1 MLPLADALQRVLA
14 AAPTLGNEEVPLPS
28 SVGRICAQDLSAPID
43 LPPFDNSA
51 MDGYAVRS
59 EDVATASMEHPV
71 KLRQS
76 GSVAAGTVPSGTLEP
91 GCCMRIFTGAR
102 LPEGAD
108 AVVMQEDTRPGELSS
123 VEFLDGVK
131 PWENVRFRGE
141 DVRTGASVAAIGD
154 RITTGHLA
162 LGSALGLSTIL
173 VSRRPS
179 VGLIATGDELREPG
193 TPITGSQIYESNRAT
208 LAQLTL
214 QAGGVPVIFPIVHDS
229 LAETEAALASAL
241 ARCDIV
247 VSSGGASVGEADYI
261 KEAFQRIGGALNF
274 WKVAIKPGKPFL
286 FGVLGDKLFCGLPG
300 NPVSAF
306 VTFLLLVRPL
316 ILRCQ
321 GARQLDLPIV
331 RARLQ
336 APLSNSGDRAHY
348 FRVNVGTSGEVTPCG
363 PQASHIIGGLACAN
377 GLVEVPPTSELAAG
391 KEVSV
396 LRWD

>member
-1 MLPLADALQRVLA
+1 
-14 AAPTLGNEEVPLPS
+14 
-28 SVGRICAQDLSAPID
+28 
-43 LPPFDNSA
+43 
-51 MDGYAVRS
+51 
-59 EDVATASMEHPV
+59 
-71 KLRQS
+71 
-76 GSVAAGTVPSGTLEP
+76 
-91 GCCMRIFTGAR
+91 MRIFTGAR